1 MINMKNYTEFII
13 SFHPFIPDIVT
24 GLLWELNIS
33 GITEN
38 DNSIIVYSD
47 SEFSISKEQIEDI
60 LQNLKSER
68 IINDFSVEQHLV
80 ADRNWNE
87 EWEKNI
93 NIIKTGSRFVIK
105 PSFRNYIPEPG
116 EIVITI
122 DPKMSFGTGEHPT
135 TKLMLQMI
143 DKFVK
148 DGMRVIDVGS
158 GTAVLAIA
166 AVMSGAA
173 SAIAIDNDQWCYENG
188 IENCKLNKVQDKIE
202 VKLASIENISGKNF
216 DLIAANIQ
224 KDVLLNISDEIYDK
238 LKEGGTAI
246 LSGLLKDDEN
256 EINRKYYSSGFN
268 LISKKQM
275 DEWIALVFRK

>member
-1 MINMKNYTEFII
+1 MKNYTEFII